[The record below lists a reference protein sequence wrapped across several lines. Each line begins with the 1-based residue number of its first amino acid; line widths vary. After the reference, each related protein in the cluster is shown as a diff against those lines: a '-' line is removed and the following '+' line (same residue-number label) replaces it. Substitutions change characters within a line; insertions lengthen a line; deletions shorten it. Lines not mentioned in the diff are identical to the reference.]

1 MSQYRK
7 GYRIEDVA
15 TDYMLKTYNA
25 VCVRSGGS
33 HGIADL
39 ICGNGETIFVVQVK
53 GGTSLPYISWIELE
67 QFAKNFNG
75 VPLLLYK
82 PDYRRILEAR
92 CEKDLV
98 RLRNYLRNLRG
109 DRNDMREL

>member
-1 MSQYRK
+1 MSIYRK

-15 TDYMLKTYNA
+15 SDYMLKEYNA

-39 ICGNGETIFVVQVK
+39 ICGNGQCVFVVQVK
-53 GGTSLPYISWIELE
+53 GGIRLPYISWIELE
-67 QFAKNFNG
+67 RFAKYFNG

-82 PDYRRILEAR
+82 PDYRKVLECR
-92 CEKDLV
+92 NEDDLK
-98 RLRNYLRNLRG
+98 RLRNYLRNLRE
-109 DRNDMREL
+109 DRNVMR